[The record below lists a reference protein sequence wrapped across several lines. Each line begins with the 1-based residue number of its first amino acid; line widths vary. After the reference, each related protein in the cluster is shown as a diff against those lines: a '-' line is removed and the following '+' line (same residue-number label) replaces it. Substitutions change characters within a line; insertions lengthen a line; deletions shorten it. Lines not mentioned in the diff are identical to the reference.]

1 MEKTPRPVLLCVS
14 ALLVVGL
21 AACDKWPTADSS
33 NKNASSKNNMDSTSS
48 QASTKTGMAIDDTAI
63 TTKVKAAIF
72 VEPDLK
78 MLQISVDT
86 AQGVVTLSGAVDSAS
101 NRDKANA
108 VAGSVAGVK
117 QVENQLTIKT
127 TG

>member
-1 MEKTPRPVLLCVS
+1 MTTISRPVLLCVS
-14 ALLVVGL
+14 ALLVTGL
-21 AACDKWPTADSS
+21 AACDKWTTADT
-33 NKNASSKNNMDSTSS
+33 ASKDMQATSS
-48 QASTKTGMAIDDTAI
+48 QASTKTGLAIDDTAI

-78 MLQISVDT
+78 MMQISVDT
-86 AQGVVTLSGAVDSAS
+86 VQGVVTLSGSVDSAS
-101 NRDKANA
+101 SRDKANA

-117 QVENQLTIKT
+117 QVENQLTVKT

>member
-1 MEKTPRPVLLCVS
+1 MKMIPRTLLLSVS

-21 AACDKWPTADSS
+21 AACDKLTTADA
-33 NKNASSKNNMDSTSS
+33 ASKDKDPTVS
-48 QASTKTGMAIDDTAI
+48 QASTKTGMAIDDSAI
-63 TTKVKAAIF
+63 TAKVKAAFFI
-72 VEPDLK
+72 EPDLK

-86 AQGVVTLSGAVDSAS
+86 VQGVVTLSGAVDSMS
-101 NRDKANA
+101 SRDKANT
-108 VAGSVAGVK
+108 VAGGVAGVK